1 MNMFQTFKLNSIE
14 LTLLGAALILVT
26 AGCGKSGSKTAAL
39 ISPKLEAIRQA
50 GGPVTLAELSESY
63 VEPPAAENAAS
74 LYLAAFA
81 AMAPLQPASPAFL
94 SQNQKAIEILH
105 QAVSRQKCRYPID
118 LTKGACA
125 ALPHLMSFKKSA
137 QLLAAAAANQAAQ
150 GKMELAAQSLLDGLL
165 LARSLQEEPLVLS
178 RVHQIATVNIIQR
191 GLEPVLNRKP
201 FSEEQLGRLQA
212 GFAEAENG
220 ASLARPLAGER
231 CIGIAVFQSST
242 QEQVEMFAKAQ
253 KMTGKFNVEAY
264 RKRAAFAADFIS
276 YLDLM
281 DKGIALSALPYDK
294 SLDAIGAWNAERG
307 EAKSKGYQFSE
318 LLVPALD
325 TVLERV
331 AQCSARLRL
340 AQTALAV
347 ERYRQANRNA
357 LPDSLAQLVPKFL
370 PEVLLDPFDSQPLR
384 YKKLPSVG
392 FVIEGGGK
400 DGNEEVVAPELGGG
414 RRDDVYDP
422 TFAVRR

>member
-1 MNMFQTFKLNSIE
+1 MKMFQIPKLNPIQLSFFGLPLVL
-14 LTLLGAALILVT
+14 LTGGCNKSASKAAIQ
-26 AGCGKSGSKTAAL
+26 

-63 VEPPAAENAAS
+63 VEPPAAEKPLS
-74 LYLAAFA
+74 LLPEAFR
-81 AMAPLQPASPAFL
+81 AMAPLQPAAPAFL

-125 ALPHLMSFKKSA
+125 ALPHLMSFKKRA
-137 QLLAAAAANQAAQ
+137 HLPAAAAASRAAQ

-253 KMTGKFNVEAY
+253 KMTGKFDVEAY

-281 DKGIALSALPYDK
+281 DKSIALSALPYDK

-347 ERYRQANRNA
+347 ERYHQANRNA
-357 LPDSLAQLVPKFL
+357 RPDSLAHLVAQFL
-370 PEVLLDPFDSQPLR
+370 PEVAFEPFDSQPLR

-414 RRDDVYDP
+414 KGDDG
-422 TFAVRR
+422 